1 MTAFDEAW
9 GLVKT
14 EEPLDLHPGFT
25 RSGHHGKDMVHPWR
39 WTKGDDADFHVQL
52 KGNNAGKV
60 LKEPI
65 PNSIGVATNPNVLLP
80 DFARYMFEHIHN
92 KGAYRPYINGAVV
105 PFIRQRDLDRVLIEQ
120 MQQMW
125 GNQQ

>member
-80 DFARYMFEHIHN
+80 DFARYMFEHIHIL
-92 KGAYRPYINGAVV
+92 RCDLL
-105 PFIRQRDLDRVLIEQ
+105 QRLLRCMNLHSSLLILLLL
-120 MQQMW
+120 
-125 GNQQ
+125 